1 MEGAVHR
8 FVRLLRLFGVRISV
22 SETLD
27 AITAVGQPGV
37 LADREVTRSAL
48 RGTLI
53 KDRRDLETFERV
65 FDAFFALRPVFEESE
80 EHGHAHDDLSD
91 TGDVEAF
98 TLSDSPGDNPEQGHS
113 HGKPDDIRDFFNP
126 EDLAQQYNLHQ
137 EANKVDLAASTQ
149 EVVLSNQPGTLQEE
163 AARLQLSTSRLHNPG
178 MPGALSNKAGLELDT
193 ELSVA
198 QEMALLG
205 WLGEADDLDTAGDQ
219 EDPADLKRMREQLA
233 PLLEALPESLRRHLQ
248 QLLDGAAEVELR
260 EYEAAQ
266 AETIDES
273 ERFTMELAIRRILHS
288 LHGSPR
294 PRRAVSTRGT
304 VDGRRTMRASMR
316 YDGIPFRP
324 VTVAKVP
331 DRPRL
336 VVLVDASLS
345 VRATARFTLHL
356 VHSLQSLATSVR
368 TFVFVDRVVEVTDL
382 FADHRIDE
390 ALSLIM
396 AGLPAGGLIDVDADS
411 DYGTSFEEFLEEYGS
426 ALTRRSTL
434 MVLGD
439 GRGNGHDPGI
449 NAFEEMARRAR
460 HTIWLTPE
468 PRFSWGLGRCDL
480 PLYAEFCDRVQVVRG
495 LTGLEDLS
503 HTMAV
508 APR

>member
-1 MEGAVHR
+1 MEAAVHR
-8 FVRLLRLFGVRISV
+8 FVRLLRLYGVRISV

-27 AITAVGQPGV
+27 AMAAVAQPGV
-37 LADREVTRSAL
+37 LGDRPLLRAAL

-53 KDRRDLETFERV
+53 KDRRDLETFDRV
-65 FDAFFALRPVFEESE
+65 FDAYFALLPVIQQAQ

-91 TGDVEAF
+91 TGEVEAF

-113 HGKPDDIRDFFNP
+113 HGKPDDIRDYFRP

-137 EANKVDLAASTQ
+137 EANKIDLAASTN
-149 EVVLSNQPGTLQEE
+149 EVVLSNQTGTLQEE
-163 AARLQLSTSRLHNPG
+163 AARLQLSTRRLHNPG
-178 MPGALSNKAGLELDT
+178 MPGAISQKPGLELDT

-205 WLGEADDLDTAGDQ
+205 WLGEGDDPDADVGDG
-219 EDPADLKRMREQLA
+219 DPADLKRMREQLA
-233 PLLEALPESLRRHLQ
+233 PLLAALPESLRRHLQ
-248 QLLDGAAEVELR
+248 QLLDAGAEIERR
-260 EYEAAQ
+260 EFEASQ
-266 AETIDES
+266 AEHIDET
-273 ERFTMELAIRRILHS
+273 ERFAMESSIRRILHS

-294 PRRAVSTRGT
+294 PRRGVATRGT

-316 YDGIPFRP
+316 YDGVPFRP
-324 VTVAKVP
+324 VTVAKVA

-382 FADHRIDE
+382 FSDHRIEE

-396 AGLPAGGLIDVDADS
+396 SGLPAGGLIDVDADS
-411 DYGTSFEEFLEEYGS
+411 DYGSCFAEFLEEYGS

-439 GRGNGHDPGI
+439 GRGNGHDPGLT
-449 NAFEEMARRAR
+449 AFEEMTRRAR
-460 HTIWLTPE
+460 STVWLTPE
-468 PRFSWGLGRCDL
+468 PRFSWTLGRCDL
-480 PLYAEFCDRVQVVRG
+480 PLYSEFCDRVHVVRG

-503 HTMAV
+503 NRMAV
-508 APR
+508 QPR